1 MNKLQGI
8 VKFSYNEV
16 TKEATVV
23 FDPSQVDREA
33 VSAAITKVN
42 TGMSDDDDDAENASK
57 VLGDL

>member
-1 MNKLQGI
+1 M
-8 VKFSYNEV
+8 KFAYNER

-23 FDPSQVDREA
+23 FDPSQVDRET
-33 VSAAITKVN
+33 VNAAITKVN

>member
-23 FDPSQVDREA
+23 FDPSQVDRET
-33 VSAAITKVN
+33 VSAAITKVT
-42 TGMSDDDDDAENASK
+42 TGMSDAADGAENASK

>member
-8 VKFSYNEV
+8 VKFAYNER
-16 TKEATVV
+16 TKETTVV
-23 FDPSQVDREA
+23 FDPSQVDRET